1 MTVSPKHAPEAP
13 RQPTKAGLL
22 RRALLAPELSFLME
36 AHNGLSAK
44 IVEEAGFRG
53 IWASGLSI
61 SAALGVRDNNEASW
75 TQVLEILEF
84 MSDATTIPILVD
96 GDTGYGNFNNVRRLV
111 TKLCQRGIAGVCI
124 EDKLF
129 PKTNSFLGE
138 GQPLAD
144 IDEFCGKIKAG
155 KDSQLDPD
163 FCVIARIEAFI
174 AGWGLDEALR
184 RAEAYHR
191 AGADALLI
199 HSKKKTPD
207 EIFSFM
213 KEWGDTCPIVIVPTM
228 YYSTPTEQ
236 FEKRNISTVIWAN
249 HNLRAAIS
257 GMRSISKQIYESKSL
272 VNVEDSIA
280 PVKDVFALSGQT
292 ELAEAER
299 RYLPQKGKNAR
310 AIILAATRGESLG
323 PLTEDR
329 PKCMID
335 IRGKSLLRTMLAT
348 IHESGIRNVTVVSG
362 YCEETID
369 VPMIDLRPNA
379 DFATTG
385 EVASLTCASDQL
397 EDGPK
402 CMIDIRGK
410 SLLRTMLATIHE
422 SGIRNVTVVSGYCEE
437 AINVPMIDL
446 CTNTDFATTGEVAS
460 LACASDPLGDGPCL
474 ISYGDILYRS
484 YILDQLQ
491 ESDADITVVA
501 DALWKERQT
510 QKRSRDF
517 VQCDQPF
524 HPDYLEGDT
533 AQLCHVGTEIAADD
547 ITGEWVGLAL
557 LSPTGAKIVRDEIEV
572 MATDGSLQK
581 ADMPD
586 LFNRL
591 VEAGHKIRVQYITG
605 HWLDIDDPFDL
616 AKARNFL

>member
-1 MTVSPKHAPEAP
+1 MVVLPKREMEAP
-13 RQPTKAGLL
+13 AEPTKAALL
-22 RRALLAPELSFLME
+22 RRELLALKLSFLME

-53 IWASGLSI
+53 VWASGLAI

-111 TKLCQRGIAGVCI
+111 TKLCQRHIAGVCI

-163 FCVIARIEAFI
+163 FCVLARIEAFI

-191 AGADALLI
+191 AGADALLV
-199 HSKKKTPD
+199 HSKQKTAD
-207 EIFSFM
+207 EIFAFM
-213 KEWGDTCPIVIVPTM
+213 KEWGDTCPVVIVPTM
-228 YYSTPTEQ
+228 YYATPTAQ
-236 FEKRNISTVIWAN
+236 YEKAGVSTVIWAN
-249 HNLRAAIS
+249 QNLRAAIS
-257 GMRSISKQIYESKSL
+257 AMRQVSKQIHETQSL
-272 VNVEDSIA
+272 LNIEDSIA
-280 PVKDVFALSGQT
+280 SVKDVFELSGQP
-292 ELAEAER
+292 ELSEAEQ
-299 RYLPQKGKNAR
+299 RYLPQKSEKGR
-310 AIILAATRGESLG
+310 AIILAATRGDSLG

-335 IRGKSLLRTMLAT
+335 VRGKPLLRTMVAT
-348 IHESGIRNVTVVSG
+348 IRGCGIRHVTVVAG
-362 YCEETID
+362 YGKETIN
-369 VPMIDLRPNA
+369 VPSIDLRTNPN
-379 DFATTG
+379 FA
-385 EVASLTCASDQL
+385 E
-397 EDGPK
+397 
-402 CMIDIRGK
+402 
-410 SLLRTMLATIHE
+410 
-422 SGIRNVTVVSGYCEE
+422 
-437 AINVPMIDL
+437 
-446 CTNTDFATTGEVAS
+446 TGEVAS
-460 LACASDPLGDGPCL
+460 LACAIDQLKDDTCL

-484 YILDQLQ
+484 YILEQLQ
-491 ESDADITVVA
+491 GSKADITVVA
-501 DALWKERQT
+501 DGLWRERQT
-510 QKRSRDF
+510 LKKARDF
-517 VQCDQPF
+517 VHCDQPF
-524 HPDYLEGDT
+524 HPNYLEGDT
-533 AQLCHVGTEIAADD
+533 ARLLRIGTDFPPEGIH
-547 ITGEWVGLAL
+547 GEWVGLVL
-557 LSPTGAKIVRDEIEV
+557 LSPNGASVVRNEIEV
-572 MATDGSLQK
+572 MAAEGSLAA

-591 VEAGHKIRVQYITG
+591 VEAGHKIQVQYITG